1 MTHSIP
7 PGRSSDH
14 SVRDRLASRRPP
26 EETGGD
32 FAHDAGRLG
41 ASLGDLHLAMA
52 EAWGVVPGDAP
63 RWAAEMEDHL
73 RGLVSE
79 GSLDVHPTR
88 LDTSAVADRYHQPAE
103 LDDAGVEPRIHGDLH
118 LPQVIRTDPRWF
130 LPDFRG
136 HPAPPPPERV

>member
-14 SVRDRLASRRPP
+14 SVRDLLASRLPP

-32 FAHDAGRLG
+32 FAHDAERLG
-41 ASLGDLHLAMA
+41 AILGDLHLAMA

-73 RGLVSE
+73 RGLVSA
-79 GSLDVHPTR
+79 GSLRSEEH
-88 LDTSAVADRYHQPAE
+88 TSELQPLKRISYAVFCLQNKNK
-103 LDDAGVEPRIHGDLH
+103 
-118 LPQVIRTDPRWF
+118 
-130 LPDFRG
+130 
-136 HPAPPPPERV
+136 

>member
-32 FAHDAGRLG
+32 FAHDADRLG
-41 ASLGDLHLAMA
+41 AILGDLHLAMA

-63 RWAAEMEDHL
+63 RWAAEMEVHL

-88 LDTSAVADRYHQPAE
+88 LDTSAVADRYHQLAE
-103 LDDAGVEPRIHGDLH
+103 LDDAGVEIEEHTSELQSLMRISYAVFCLK
-118 LPQVIRTDPRWF
+118 
-130 LPDFRG
+130 
-136 HPAPPPPERV
+136 